1 MKINVGGLTFDFGK
15 AALSFAAAHA
25 PGMLQGA
32 MVEWLGKYS
41 AKEIYDMAMS
51 RKGEDLWQ
59 RIPEDWQE
67 TIALAHRKSQ
77 VLDKVT
83 VDWLVESLKD
93 SRPDLSSLILNSK
106 EVRAFLKKQ
115 LGYIK
120 KQAEKFEV
128 KG

>member
-1 MKINVGGLTFDFGK
+1 
-15 AALSFAAAHA
+15 
-25 PGMLQGA
+25 
-32 MVEWLGKYS
+32 
-41 AKEIYDMAMS
+41 
-51 RKGEDLWQ
+51 
-59 RIPEDWQE
+59 
-67 TIALAHRKSQ
+67 
-77 VLDKVT
+77 LDKVT